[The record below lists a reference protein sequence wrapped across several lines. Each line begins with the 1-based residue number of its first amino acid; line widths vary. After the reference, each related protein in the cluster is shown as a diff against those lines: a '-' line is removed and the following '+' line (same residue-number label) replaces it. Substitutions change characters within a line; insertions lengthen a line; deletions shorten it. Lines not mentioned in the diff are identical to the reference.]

1 MLINQYRSHVLQ
13 FLHNSGSPRW
23 EHAPYVRAV
32 LQQQIPQRSAQLPK
46 LCFSRQ
52 YQKKPT
58 AQSPIPK
65 TAQKVKLKIEGSK
78 DSEKKIPIPTAM
90 KTGIQ

>member
-1 MLINQYRSHVLQ
+1 MCAQSCNNKSRKDQRNCPNYASHD
-13 FLHNSGSPRW
+13 S
-23 EHAPYVRAV
+23 
-32 LQQQIPQRSAQLPK
+32 I
-46 LCFSRQ
+46 
-52 YQKKPT
+52 KKSPT

>member
-1 MLINQYRSHVLQ
+1 MCAQSATKNPAKISATAQIMLLTTVS
-13 FLHNSGSPRW
+13 
-23 EHAPYVRAV
+23 
-32 LQQQIPQRSAQLPK
+32 
-46 LCFSRQ
+46 
-52 YQKKPT
+52 KKSPT

-78 DSEKKIPIPTAM
+78 DSEKKIPISTAM